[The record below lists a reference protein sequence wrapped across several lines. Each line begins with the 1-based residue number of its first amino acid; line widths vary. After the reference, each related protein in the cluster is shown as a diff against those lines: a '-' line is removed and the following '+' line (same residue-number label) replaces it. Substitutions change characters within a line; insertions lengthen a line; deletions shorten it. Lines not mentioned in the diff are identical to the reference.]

1 MMPMP
6 ITVEPTLT
14 HPYRSDHGFGCL
26 ETSRGRLPLAALE
39 VEARV
44 TGLEVSTELRQTFV
58 NHTGQAIEATYIF
71 PLPDRAAVHRFRM
84 EVSGRVVEGVIDE
97 RGRARET
104 YDNAIAAG
112 QRAAIAEEDRPGV
125 FTLRVG
131 NLVPGD
137 HAIITLSMVG
147 PLPVEDG
154 EVTYAFPLVV
164 APRYIPGAPLAG
176 DQAGTG
182 TSADTNRVPDAS
194 RISPPVLLEGFPSP
208 VRLAL
213 AVIIDGAGLP
223 ISALRSS
230 LHEVHATPDGAGWRV
245 ELRPGERLNRDF
257 ILRWTVGDTALRTG
271 AVWAPDED
279 GEGATAVITLVP
291 PVGAAAMGRARDVVL
306 VLDRSGSM
314 DGWKMVAARRAA
326 ARIVDTLGERDRF
339 AVLAFDNSIESPKDL
354 GSQLVAGGDRNRF
367 RAVEFL
373 SSVNA
378 RGGTELAEPL
388 ELAARLLAGKDDR
401 DRVLVLVTDGQVGN
415 EDEILRRLV
424 PSLGG
429 VRVFTLGI
437 DQAVNAAFLR
447 RLAASGGGACEL
459 VESEDRLD
467 EVMAKIHRRVA
478 TPVLVDI
485 QMSGEGLD
493 LSTQAPRRLPAVFAG
508 APLVVR
514 ARWRGRPRPG
524 ATIELR
530 GRLPAGTEYLER
542 IALDSARPGSAIA
555 QSWARG
561 HIRDL
566 EDQYAVGAHD
576 KARIEQAIVA
586 VSLRHRVLSR
596 FTAFVAVDREVVNPG
611 GNPKVITQPVEH
623 PAGWGE
629 EEATGAGMTR
639 SGVASNVRHS
649 GGFGQGMPRAQ
660 ASAPMGMPVG
670 GPPGMPGGAPPPPS
684 AKPAAP
690 MKTMAFNIGSSGGS
704 AGAPPAP
711 PAPAQQAPAS
721 PKGGGMFRS
730 RKKAESSRDMD
741 DAFAEAKEDSGLDTA
756 PYQARLASLAEDLA
770 RAATAVVPGTAAQ
783 LPVARLAELL
793 EDLKTV
799 GLDELATKLAPI
811 VDRLRGALV
820 RGDLVATLNEA
831 STALRTLASGGGGGG
846 GGGGSTSPGQPR
858 RKGWAFWR

>member
-1 MMPMP
+1 MMPMPLP
-6 ITVEPTLT
+6 ITVEPSLT
-14 HPYRSDHGFGCL
+14 HPYRTDHGFGCL

-44 TGLEVSTELRQTFV
+44 TGLEVATELRQTFV
-58 NHTGQAIEATYIF
+58 NHTHEAIEATYIF
-71 PLPDRAAVHRFRM
+71 PMPDRAAVHRFRM
-84 EVSGRVVEGVIDE
+84 EVAGRVVEGLIDE

-164 APRYIPGAPLAG
+164 APRYIPGAALGG
-176 DQAGTG
+176 DQAGAG
-182 TSADTNRVPDAS
+182 TEGDTDRVPDAS
-194 RISPPVLLEGFPSP
+194 RISPPVLLPGFPSP

-213 AVIIDGAGLP
+213 AVIVDGAGLP
-223 ISALRSS
+223 ISSLRSS
-230 LHEVHATPDGAGWRV
+230 LHEVHAAPEGAGWRI
-245 ELRPGERLNRDF
+245 ELRPGERLDRDF
-257 ILRWTVGDTALRTG
+257 ILRWTVGDSALRTG

-291 PVGAAAMGRARDVVL
+291 PAGAAAQGRPRDVVL
-306 VLDRSGSM
+306 VIDRSGSM

-339 AVLAFDNSIESPKDL
+339 AVLAFDNSIEAPKDL
-354 GSQLVAGGDRNRF
+354 GPHLVSGGDRNRF

-373 SSVNA
+373 SSVTS

-388 ELAARLLAGKDDR
+388 ELASRLLAGKDDR

-415 EDEILRRLV
+415 EDEILRRLA
-424 PSLGG
+424 PGLGN

-437 DQAVNAAFLR
+437 DQAVNAGFLR
-447 RLAASGGGACEL
+447 RLAAVGGGACEL

-478 TPVLVDI
+478 TPVLIDVSI
-485 QMSGEGLD
+485 SAEGLD

-524 ATIELR
+524 QVIELR
-530 GRLPAGTEYLER
+530 GRLPAGTEYVEK
-542 IALDSARPGSAIA
+542 IALDSARPGAAIA

-566 EDQYAVGAHD
+566 EDQYAAGASN
-576 KARIEQAIVA
+576 KAAVERAIVA

-596 FTAFVAVDREVVNPG
+596 FTAFVAVDKQIVNPG
-611 GNPKVITQPVEH
+611 GNPKVITQPVEQ
-623 PAGWGE
+623 PAGWAE
-629 EEATGAGMTR
+629 EESTGAHATR
-639 SGVASNVRHS
+639 A
-649 GGFGQGMPRAQ
+649 GGYRG
-660 ASAPMGMPVG
+660 APMQKTMAIRSPASMPMG
-670 GPPGMPGGAPPPPS
+670 AAPPGMPMGGMPAPGGPPAPGAPPPAENRARVFAKREAFGPADKDASAGAPPPP
-684 AKPAAP
+684 
-690 MKTMAFNIGSSGGS
+690 
-704 AGAPPAP
+704 PAP
-711 PAPAQQAPAS
+711 SPVVARPQSPAKAYAA
-721 PKGGGMFRS
+721 GRS
-730 RKKAESSRDMD
+730 RDQKELDESAETGAASV
-741 DAFAEAKEDSGLDTA
+741 AAAG
-756 PYQARLASLAEDLA
+756 PYLTRLRSLAEELA
-770 RAATAVVPGTAAQ
+770 RAATAVVPSAAAQ
-783 LPVARLAELL
+783 LPVARLVELL

-799 GLDELATKLAPI
+799 GLDDLARQLAPI

-820 RGDLVATLNEA
+820 SSDLVTVLGEA
-831 STALRTLASGGGGGG
+831 ATALRAMTDGRGGGA
-846 GGGGSTSPGQPR
+846 GSPR
-858 RKGWAFWR
+858 KRGWAFWR

>member
-1 MMPMP
+1 MMPMPLP
-6 ITVEPTLT
+6 ITVEPSLT

-58 NHTGQAIEATYIF
+58 NHTGEPIEATYIF

-137 HAIITLSMVG
+137 HAIITISMVG

-154 EVTYAFPLVV
+154 EVSYVFPLVV
-164 APRYIPGAPLAG
+164 APRYIPGAALAG

-182 TSADTNRVPDAS
+182 TSGDTDRVPDAS
-194 RISPPVLLEGFPSP
+194 RISPPVLLPGFPSP

-223 ISALRSS
+223 IGGLRSS
-230 LHEVHATPDGAGWRV
+230 LHEAHATPDGAGWRV
-245 ELRPGERLNRDF
+245 ELRPGERLDRDF
-257 ILRWTVGDTALRTG
+257 ILRWTVGDGALRTG

-291 PVGAAAMGRARDVVL
+291 PVGAAAQGRPRDVVL

-339 AVLAFDNSIESPKDL
+339 CVLAFDNTIETPKDL
-354 GSQLVAGGDRNRF
+354 GQALVAGGDRNRF

-373 SSVNA
+373 SGIGA
-378 RGGTELAEPL
+378 RGGTELAGPL
-388 ELAARLLAGKDDR
+388 QLAARLLAGKDER

-415 EDEILRRLV
+415 EDEILRRLA

-447 RLAASGGGACEL
+447 RLAAAGGGACEL

-478 TPVLVDI
+478 TPVLIDVSMRGD
-485 QMSGEGLD
+485 GLD
-493 LSTQAPRRLPAVFAG
+493 LSTQAPHRLPAVFAG

-524 ATIELR
+524 QTIELR
-530 GRLPAGTEYLER
+530 GRLPAGTEYVEK
-542 IALDSARPGSAIA
+542 IVLDSARPGAAIA
-555 QSWARG
+555 QSWARA

-566 EDQYAVGAHD
+566 EDQYASGTGD
-576 KARIEQAIVA
+576 KARLERVIVD

-596 FTAFVAVDREVVNPG
+596 FTAFVAVDKQIVNPG
-611 GNPKVITQPVEH
+611 GNPKVITQPVEQ
-623 PAGWGE
+623 PAGWGQ
-629 EEATGAGMTR
+629 EEAGAPMTRGAFGMNSPRYAGAPANKTMAMLPTGAPM
-639 SGVASNVRHS
+639 SPPMA
-649 GGFGQGMPRAQ
+649 GGY
-660 ASAPMGMPVG
+660 APGSFG
-670 GPPGMPGGAPPPPS
+670 GPPGAPPAPS
-684 AKPAAP
+684 
-690 MKTMAFNIGSSGGS
+690 
-704 AGAPPAP
+704 APPAP
-711 PAPAQQAPAS
+711 PAQAAPAPSKTMSIGPSSPPKSRSMSLGRRRAEKAEMSDDFAERKEQAPGIDAS
-721 PKGGGMFRS
+721 P
-730 RKKAESSRDMD
+730 
-741 DAFAEAKEDSGLDTA
+741 
-756 PYQARLASLAEDLA
+756 YVARLQNLAEELA
-770 RAATAVVPGTAAQ
+770 RAATAVVPSAAAQ

-799 GLDELATKLAPI
+799 GLDELAKRLAPI
-811 VDRLRGALV
+811 VDRLRGGLAG
-820 RGDLVATLNEA
+820 GDLVTVLGDAAKE
-831 STALRTLASGGGGGG
+831 LRELAHGGPGGQGP
-846 GGGGSTSPGQPR
+846 SQPR
-858 RKGWAFWR
+858 KKGWAFWR